1 MTRLPRNAA
10 YLEEGSKRVFAGSTE
25 WPGWSRGAKTAE
37 AALSALTEY
46 APRYGLVAALAVIDF
61 EESWFQEWKVV
72 ETVTGSGATDFG
84 IPEQVVSSDRR
95 ALTGATA
102 GKWARLLG
110 ASWQHFDDIAATAPS
125 SLRKGPRGGGRDR
138 DAVRLHVLEAEESY
152 GATIGISRQLDAPDR
167 RAEMIAMVEA
177 GSSGEPIAGK
187 RWPLR
192 YAVRRIVW
200 HVLDHAWEVEDRS
213 K

>member
-1 MTRLPRNAA
+1 
-10 YLEEGSKRVFAGSTE
+10 V
-25 WPGWSRGAKTAE
+25 
-37 AALSALTEY
+37 
-46 APRYGLVAALAVIDF
+46 VAALAAVDF
-61 EESWFQEWKVV
+61 EKSWFEKWQVV

-84 IPEQVVSSDRR
+84 VPERVVSSDRR

-110 ASWQHFDDIAATAPS
+110 SSWQHFDDIAATAPS

-152 GATIGISRQLDAPDR
+152 GASIGISRKLDAHDR
-167 RAEMIAMVEA
+167 RAEMIAMVET
-177 GSSGEPIAGK
+177 GSGGEPVGGMK
-187 RWPLR
+187 WPLR
-192 YAVRRIVW
+192 YAVRRIIW
-200 HVLDHAWEVEDRS
+200 HVLDHAWEIEDRS

>member
-1 MTRLPRNAA
+1 LTRLPRNAA
-10 YLEEGSKRVFAGSTE
+10 YLEEGSKRVFAASTE
-25 WPGWSRGAKTAE
+25 WPGWSRGAKTAQ
-37 AALSALTEY
+37 AALSALTDY
-46 APRYGLVAALAVIDF
+46 APRYGMVAALAAVDF
-61 EESWFQEWKVV
+61 EESWFKDWKVV

-95 ALTGATA
+95 ALTGSTA
-102 GKWARLLG
+102 KKWKRLLA
-110 ASWQHFDDIAATAPS
+110 ASWQHFDDIAANAPS

-152 GATIGISRQLDAPDR
+152 GATIGISRRLDWDDR
-167 RAEMIAMVEA
+167 RAQMIAMVEA
-177 GSSGEPIAGK
+177 GSGGEPIAGK
-187 RWPLR
+187 KWPLR

-200 HVLDHAWEVEDRS
+200 HVLDHAWEIEDRS